1 MMVVL
6 GTDAHKRSHTIVA
19 VDPGGADIGSL
30 TVAATTDG
38 HRRAVQWSTQ
48 FDERQWAIEDC
59 RALSRRL
66 EADLLGLGER
76 VVRVP
81 PKMMARAR
89 STARQAGKSDPID
102 AVSVARPALREP
114 NLVSS
119 VTRRNRPATPQHHQS
134 GTLGGAT
141 FRC

>member
-48 FDERQWAIEDC
+48 FDERRWAIEDC
-59 RALSRRL
+59 RALSRRF
-66 EADLLGLGER
+66 ETDLLSVGER

-89 STARQAGKSDPID
+89 ATGRTVGKSDPID
-102 AVSVARPALREP
+102 ACRRADHRRRYHDEASGRVTVS
-114 NLVSS
+114 
-119 VTRRNRPATPQHHQS
+119 
-134 GTLGGAT
+134 
-141 FRC
+141 